1 MFTDNKVWIASNDD
15 SRFYLLPRMTNRHGI
30 ISGATGT
37 GKTITLKVLAEAF
50 SEAGV
55 PVFVSDVKGDLS
67 GMGAPG
73 VDSEGMQK
81 RIERFGLAE
90 EGFAYRAFP
99 TRFWDVYGEKGVPV
113 RATVMEMGPLL
124 ISRILGLNETQEGVM
139 SIVFR
144 VADDE
149 GMMLLD
155 FKDLRAMVQYVGEN
169 ASVYRLRYGNISAA
183 TVGAIQRALLKLED
197 QGAELFFG
205 EPALDIYDWMQGD
218 AEGRGYINVMNCEKL
233 YLQPALYGAFMLFM
247 LSEIF
252 ENLPEAGDLEKPKMV
267 LFFDEA
273 HLIFKDASKA
283 LLDKV
288 EQVIRLI
295 RSKGVGVFFVSQ
307 NPADIPDSILG
318 QLGNRI
324 QHALRA
330 YTVKDLRAVKTAA
343 ETFRE
348 NPEIDTIKAI
358 QQLGTGEAL
367 VQFLDEQGIPMMV
380 QQAKIL
386 PPESLMGPIE
396 QTEMMAIIS
405 GDEMCDKYIDPVD
418 RESAYEIL
426 NATAMAAEA
435 AEAERLA
442 EIEAEKA
449 RKAEEK
455 EAAELA
461 RLEAQKKR
469 EEQQAALA
477 EARLEAQKK
486 REEER
491 AAAAAARAEAAAKRE
506 AEREE
511 AARLRA
517 EIAAKKEKERQEELA
532 RKEKEKKN
540 KILTSIATSGA
551 RTFTTTIA
559 RSFARGLLGSIKK

>member
-1 MFTDNKVWIASNDD
+1 MFTDNKVWIASNEN
-15 SRFYLLPRMTNRHGI
+15 RLYLLPQMTNRHGI

-37 GKTITLKVLAEAF
+37 GKTITLKVLAESF

-73 VDSEGMQK
+73 VDSENMRQ
-81 RIERFGLAE
+81 RIERFGLAD
-90 EGFAYRAFP
+90 EGFTYRSFP

-149 GMMLLD
+149 GMLLLD
-155 FKDLRAMVQYVGEN
+155 FKDLRSMVAYIGEN
-169 ASVYRLRYGNISAA
+169 AKEYRLRYGNISPA
-183 TVGAIQRALLKLED
+183 TIGAIQRALLKLED
-197 QGAELFFG
+197 QGAEFFFG

-218 AEGRGYINVMNCEKL
+218 ENGRGYINVMNCEKL
-233 YLQPALYGAFMLFM
+233 FLQPALYGAFMLYM
-247 LSEIF
+247 LSEIY
-252 ENLPEAGDLEKPKMV
+252 ENLPEAGDCEKPKMV
-267 LFFDEA
+267 LFFDES
-273 HLIFKDASKA
+273 HLIFKDATKA

-295 RSKGVGVFFVSQ
+295 RSKGVGVFFVTQ
-307 NPADIPDSILG
+307 NPADIPDSVLG

-330 YTVKDLRAVKTAA
+330 YTVKDLRSVKTAA

-367 VQFLDEQGIPMMV
+367 VQFLDEKGIPAMV

-386 PPESLMGPIE
+386 PPESLMGPIDP
-396 QTEMMAIIS
+396 TAMMTIIS
-405 GDEMCDKYIDPVD
+405 GDEMCDKYLDPVD
-418 RESAYEIL
+418 RESAYEVL
-426 NATAMAAEA
+426 NATALAAEA
-435 AEAERLA
+435 AEEARLA

-449 RKAEEK
+449 KKAEEK

-461 RLEAQKKR
+461 KLEAQKKR

-491 AAAAAARAEAAAKRE
+491 AAAAAAKAEAAAKRE
-506 AEREE
+506 AERAE
-511 AARLRA
+511 AARLKA
-517 EIAAKKEKERQEELA
+517 EIAAKKEKERQEERE
-532 RKEKEKKN
+532 RKEKEKKS

-559 RSFARGLLGSIKK
+559 RSFARGILGSLKK

>member
-1 MFTDNKVWIASNDD
+1 MFTDNKIWIASNEN
-15 SRFYLLPRMTNRHGI
+15 RLYLLPQMANRHGI

-37 GKTITLKVLAEAF
+37 GKTITLKVLAESF

-73 VDSEGMQK
+73 EDSENMQK
-81 RIERFGLAE
+81 RIERFGLAD
-90 EGFAYRAFP
+90 EGFTYRPFP
-99 TRFWDVYGEKGVPV
+99 TRYWDVYGEKGVPV

-139 SIVFR
+139 SIAFR

-149 GMMLLD
+149 GLLLLD
-155 FKDLRAMVQYVGEN
+155 FKDLRSMIQYIGEN
-169 ASVYRLRYGNISAA
+169 ASVYRLRYGNISPASI
-183 TVGAIQRALLKLED
+183 GAIQRALLKLED

-218 AEGRGYINVMNCEKL
+218 AAGRGYINVMNCEKL
-233 YLQPALYGAFMLFM
+233 FLQPALYGAFMLYM
-247 LSEIF
+247 LSEIY
-252 ENLPEAGDLEKPKMV
+252 ESLPEAGDLDKPKMV

-273 HLIFKDASKA
+273 HLIFKDASKE

-288 EQVIRLI
+288 EQVVRLI
-295 RSKGVGVFFVSQ
+295 RSKGVGVFFVTQ
-307 NPADIPDSILG
+307 NPADIPDSVLG

-330 YTVKDLRAVKTAA
+330 YTVKDLRSVKTAA

-348 NPEIDTIKAI
+348 NPKIDTVKAI
-358 QQLGTGEAL
+358 QALGTGEAL
-367 VQFLDEQGIPMMV
+367 VQFLDAKGIPSMV
-380 QQAKIL
+380 EQAKIL
-386 PPESLMGPIE
+386 PPESLMGPIDP
-396 QTEMMAIIS
+396 TAMMTIIS
-405 GDEMCDKYIDPVD
+405 GDEMCDKYLDPVD
-418 RESAYEIL
+418 RESAYEVL

-435 AEAERLA
+435 AEEERQA
-442 EIEAEKA
+442 AIEAEKA
-449 RKAEEK
+449 KKAEEK
-455 EAAELA
+455 EAAEVA

-491 AAAAAARAEAAAKRE
+491 AAAAEARAEAAAKRE
-506 AEREE
+506 AERAE

-532 RKEKEKKN
+532 RKEKERKN
-540 KILTSIATSGA
+540 KVLTSIATSGA

-559 RSFARGLLGSIKK
+559 RSFARGLLGSLKK

>member
-1 MFTDNKVWIASNDD
+1 MFTDNKIWIASNEN
-15 SRFYLLPRMTNRHGI
+15 RLYLLPQMANRHGI

-37 GKTITLKVLAEAF
+37 GKTITLKVLAESF

-73 VDSEGMQK
+73 EDSENMQK
-81 RIERFGLAE
+81 RIERFGLAD
-90 EGFAYRAFP
+90 EGFTYRPFP
-99 TRFWDVYGEKGVPV
+99 TRYWDVYGEKGVPV

-139 SIVFR
+139 SIAFR

-149 GMMLLD
+149 GLLLLD
-155 FKDLRAMVQYVGEN
+155 FKDLRSMIQYIGEN
-169 ASVYRLRYGNISAA
+169 ASVYRLRYGNISPASI
-183 TVGAIQRALLKLED
+183 GAIQRALLKLED

-218 AEGRGYINVMNCEKL
+218 EAGRGYINVMNCEKL
-233 YLQPALYGAFMLFM
+233 FLQPALYGAFMLYM
-247 LSEIF
+247 LSEIY
-252 ENLPEAGDLEKPKMV
+252 ESLPEAGDLDKPKMV

-273 HLIFKDASKA
+273 HLIFKDASKE

-288 EQVIRLI
+288 EQVVRLI
-295 RSKGVGVFFVSQ
+295 RSKGVGVFFVTQ
-307 NPADIPDSILG
+307 NPADIPDSVLG

-330 YTVKDLRAVKTAA
+330 YTVKDLRSVKTAA

-348 NPEIDTIKAI
+348 NPKIDTVKAI
-358 QQLGTGEAL
+358 QALGTGEAL
-367 VQFLDEQGIPMMV
+367 VQFLDAKGIPSMV
-380 QQAKIL
+380 EQAKIL
-386 PPESLMGPIE
+386 PPESLMGPIDP
-396 QTEMMAIIS
+396 TAMMTIIS
-405 GDEMCDKYIDPVD
+405 GDEMCDKYLDPVD
-418 RESAYEIL
+418 RESAYEVL

-435 AEAERLA
+435 AEEERQA
-442 EIEAEKA
+442 AIEAEKA
-449 RKAEEK
+449 KKAEEK
-455 EAAELA
+455 EAAEVA

-506 AEREE
+506 AERED
-511 AARLRA
+511 AAKLRA
-517 EIAAKKEKERQEELA
+517 ERAAKKEKERQEELA
-532 RKEKEKKN
+532 RKEKERKN
-540 KILTSIATSGA
+540 KVLTSIATSGA

-559 RSFARGLLGSIKK
+559 RSFARGLLGSLKK

>member
-1 MFTDNKVWIASNDD
+1 MFTDNKIWIASNEN
-15 SRFYLLPRMTNRHGI
+15 RLYLLPQMANRHGI

-37 GKTITLKVLAEAF
+37 GKTITLKVLAESF

-73 VDSEGMQK
+73 EDSENMQK
-81 RIERFGLAE
+81 RIERFGLAD
-90 EGFAYRAFP
+90 EGFTYRPFP
-99 TRFWDVYGEKGVPV
+99 TRYWDVYGEKGVPV

-139 SIVFR
+139 SIAFR

-149 GMMLLD
+149 GLLLLD
-155 FKDLRAMVQYVGEN
+155 FKDLRSMIQYIGEN
-169 ASVYRLRYGNISAA
+169 ASVYRLRYGNISPASI
-183 TVGAIQRALLKLED
+183 GAIQRALLKLED

-218 AEGRGYINVMNCEKL
+218 EAGRGYINVMNCEKL
-233 YLQPALYGAFMLFM
+233 FLQPALYGAFMLYM
-247 LSEIF
+247 LSEIY
-252 ENLPEAGDLEKPKMV
+252 ESLPEAGDLDKPKMV

-273 HLIFKDASKA
+273 HLIFKDASKE

-288 EQVIRLI
+288 EQVVRLI
-295 RSKGVGVFFVSQ
+295 RSKGVGVFFVTQ
-307 NPADIPDSILG
+307 NPADIPDSVLG

-330 YTVKDLRAVKTAA
+330 YTVKDLRSVKTAA

-348 NPEIDTIKAI
+348 NPKIDTVKAI
-358 QQLGTGEAL
+358 QALGTGEAL
-367 VQFLDEQGIPMMV
+367 VQFLDAKGIPSMV
-380 QQAKIL
+380 EQAKIL
-386 PPESLMGPIE
+386 PPESLMGPIDP
-396 QTEMMAIIS
+396 TAMMTIIS
-405 GDEMCDKYIDPVD
+405 GDEMCDKYLDPVD
-418 RESAYEIL
+418 RESAYEVL

-435 AEAERLA
+435 AEEERQA
-442 EIEAEKA
+442 AIEAEKA
-449 RKAEEK
+449 KKAEEK
-455 EAAELA
+455 EAAEVA

-491 AAAAAARAEAAAKRE
+491 AAAAEARAEAAAKRE
-506 AEREE
+506 AERAE

-532 RKEKEKKN
+532 RKEKERKN
-540 KILTSIATSGA
+540 KVLTSIATSGA

-559 RSFARGLLGSIKK
+559 RSFARGLLGSLKK

>member
-1 MFTDNKVWIASNDD
+1 MFTDNKIWIASNEN
-15 SRFYLLPRMTNRHGI
+15 RLYLLPQMANRHGI

-37 GKTITLKVLAEAF
+37 GKTITLKVLAESF

-73 VDSEGMQK
+73 EDSENMQK
-81 RIERFGLAE
+81 RIERFGLAD
-90 EGFAYRAFP
+90 EGFTYRPFP
-99 TRFWDVYGEKGVPV
+99 TRYWDVYGEKGVPV

-139 SIVFR
+139 SIAFR

-149 GMMLLD
+149 GLLLLD
-155 FKDLRAMVQYVGEN
+155 FKDLRSMIQYIGEN
-169 ASVYRLRYGNISAA
+169 ASVYRLRYGNISPASI
-183 TVGAIQRALLKLED
+183 GAIQRALLKLED

-218 AEGRGYINVMNCEKL
+218 EAGRGYINVMNCEKL
-233 YLQPALYGAFMLFM
+233 FLQPALYGAFMLYM
-247 LSEIF
+247 LSEIY
-252 ENLPEAGDLEKPKMV
+252 ESLPEAGDLDKPKMV

-273 HLIFKDASKA
+273 HLIFKDASKE

-288 EQVIRLI
+288 EQVVRLI
-295 RSKGVGVFFVSQ
+295 RSKGVGVFFVTQ
-307 NPADIPDSILG
+307 NPADIPDSVLG

-330 YTVKDLRAVKTAA
+330 YTVKDLRSVKTAA

-348 NPEIDTIKAI
+348 NPKIDTVKAI
-358 QQLGTGEAL
+358 QALGTGEAL
-367 VQFLDEQGIPMMV
+367 VQFLDAKGIPSMV
-380 QQAKIL
+380 EQAKIL
-386 PPESLMGPIE
+386 PPESLMGPIDP
-396 QTEMMAIIS
+396 TAMMTIIS
-405 GDEMCDKYIDPVD
+405 GDEMCDKYLDPVD
-418 RESAYEIL
+418 RESAYEVL

-435 AEAERLA
+435 AEEERQA
-442 EIEAEKA
+442 AIEAEKA
-449 RKAEEK
+449 KKAEEK

-491 AAAAAARAEAAAKRE
+491 AAAAEARAEAAAKRE
-506 AEREE
+506 AERAE

-532 RKEKEKKN
+532 RKEKERKN
-540 KILTSIATSGA
+540 KVLTSIATSGA

-559 RSFARGLLGSIKK
+559 RSFARGLLGSLKK

>member
-1 MFTDNKVWIASNDD
+1 MFTDNKIWIASNEN
-15 SRFYLLPRMTNRHGI
+15 RLYLLPQMANRHGI

-37 GKTITLKVLAEAF
+37 GKTITLKVLAESF

-73 VDSEGMQK
+73 EDSENMQK
-81 RIERFGLAE
+81 RIERFGLAD
-90 EGFAYRAFP
+90 EGFTYRPFP
-99 TRFWDVYGEKGVPV
+99 TRYWDVYGEKGVPV

-139 SIVFR
+139 SIAFR

-149 GMMLLD
+149 GLLLLD
-155 FKDLRAMVQYVGEN
+155 FKDLRSMIQYIGEN
-169 ASVYRLRYGNISAA
+169 ASVYRLRYGNISPASI
-183 TVGAIQRALLKLED
+183 GAIQRALLKLED

-218 AEGRGYINVMNCEKL
+218 EAGRGYINVMNCEKL
-233 YLQPALYGAFMLFM
+233 FLQPALYGAFMLYM
-247 LSEIF
+247 LSEIY
-252 ENLPEAGDLEKPKMV
+252 ESLPEAGDLDKPKMV

-273 HLIFKDASKA
+273 HLIFKDASKE

-288 EQVIRLI
+288 EQVVRLI
-295 RSKGVGVFFVSQ
+295 RSKGVGVFFVTQ
-307 NPADIPDSILG
+307 NPADIPDSVLG

-330 YTVKDLRAVKTAA
+330 YTVKDLRSVKTAA

-348 NPEIDTIKAI
+348 NPKIDTVKAI
-358 QQLGTGEAL
+358 QALGTGEAL
-367 VQFLDEQGIPMMV
+367 VQFLDAKGIPSMV
-380 QQAKIL
+380 EQAKIL
-386 PPESLMGPIE
+386 PPESLMGPIDP
-396 QTEMMAIIS
+396 TAMMTIIS
-405 GDEMCDKYIDPVD
+405 GDEMCDKYLDPVD
-418 RESAYEIL
+418 RESAYEVL

-435 AEAERLA
+435 AEEERQA
-442 EIEAEKA
+442 AIEAEKA
-449 RKAEEK
+449 KKAEEK
-455 EAAELA
+455 EAAEVA

-511 AARLRA
+511 AAKLRA

-532 RKEKEKKN
+532 RKEKERKN
-540 KILTSIATSGA
+540 KVLTSIATSGA

-559 RSFARGLLGSIKK
+559 RSFARGLLGSLKK

>member
-1 MFTDNKVWIASNDD
+1 MFTDNKIWIASNEN
-15 SRFYLLPRMTNRHGI
+15 RLYLLPQMANRHGI

-37 GKTITLKVLAEAF
+37 GKTITLKVLAESF

-73 VDSEGMQK
+73 EDSENMQK
-81 RIERFGLAE
+81 RIERFGLAD
-90 EGFAYRAFP
+90 EGFTYRPFP
-99 TRFWDVYGEKGVPV
+99 TRYWDVYGEKGVPV

-139 SIVFR
+139 SIAFR

-149 GMMLLD
+149 GLLLLD
-155 FKDLRAMVQYVGEN
+155 FKDLRSMIQYIGEN
-169 ASVYRLRYGNISAA
+169 AKDLRLRYGNISPASI
-183 TVGAIQRALLKLED
+183 GAIQRALLKLED

-218 AEGRGYINVMNCEKL
+218 EAGRGYINVMNCEKL
-233 YLQPALYGAFMLFM
+233 FLQPALYGAFMLYM
-247 LSEIF
+247 LSEIY
-252 ENLPEAGDLEKPKMV
+252 ESLPEAGDLDKPKMV

-273 HLIFKDASKA
+273 HLIFKDASKE

-288 EQVIRLI
+288 EQVVRLI
-295 RSKGVGVFFVSQ
+295 RSKGVGVFFVTQ
-307 NPADIPDSILG
+307 NPADIPDSVLG

-330 YTVKDLRAVKTAA
+330 YTVKDLRSVKTAA

-348 NPEIDTIKAI
+348 NPKIDTVKAI
-358 QQLGTGEAL
+358 QELGTGEAL
-367 VQFLDEQGIPMMV
+367 VQFLDEKGIPSV
-380 QQAKIL
+380 VEQAKIL
-386 PPESLMGPIE
+386 PPESLMGPIDP
-396 QTEMMAIIS
+396 TAMMTIIS
-405 GDEMCDKYIDPVD
+405 GDEMCDKYLDPVD
-418 RESAYEIL
+418 RESAYEVL

-435 AEAERLA
+435 AEEERQA
-442 EIEAEKA
+442 AIEAEKA
-449 RKAEEK
+449 KKAEEK

-506 AEREE
+506 AERAE

-532 RKEKEKKN
+532 RKEKERKN
-540 KILTSIATSGA
+540 KVLTSIATSGA

-559 RSFARGLLGSIKK
+559 RSFARGLLGSLKK

>member
-1 MFTDNKVWIASNDD
+1 MFTDNKIWIASNEN
-15 SRFYLLPRMTNRHGI
+15 RLYLLPQMANRHGI

-37 GKTITLKVLAEAF
+37 GKTITLKVLAESF

-73 VDSEGMQK
+73 EDSENMQK
-81 RIERFGLAE
+81 RIERFGLAD
-90 EGFAYRAFP
+90 EGFTYRPFP
-99 TRFWDVYGEKGVPV
+99 TRYWDVYGEKGVPV

-139 SIVFR
+139 SIAFR

-149 GMMLLD
+149 GLLLLD
-155 FKDLRAMVQYVGEN
+155 FKDLRSMIQYIGEN
-169 ASVYRLRYGNISAA
+169 ASAYRLCYGNISSASI
-183 TVGAIQRALLKLED
+183 GAIQRALLKLED

-218 AEGRGYINVMNCEKL
+218 EAGRGYINVMNCEKL
-233 YLQPALYGAFMLFM
+233 FLQPALYGAFMLYM
-247 LSEIF
+247 LSEIY
-252 ENLPEAGDLEKPKMV
+252 ESLPEAGDLDKPKMV

-273 HLIFKDASKA
+273 HLIFKDASKE

-288 EQVIRLI
+288 EQVVRLI
-295 RSKGVGVFFVSQ
+295 RSKGVGVFFVTQ
-307 NPADIPDSILG
+307 NPADIPDSVLG

-330 YTVKDLRAVKTAA
+330 YTVKDLRSVKTAA

-348 NPEIDTIKAI
+348 NPKIDTVKAI
-358 QQLGTGEAL
+358 QELGTGEAL
-367 VQFLDEQGIPMMV
+367 VQFLDAKGIPSMV
-380 QQAKIL
+380 EQAKIL
-386 PPESLMGPIE
+386 PPESLMGPIDP
-396 QTEMMAIIS
+396 TAMMTIIS
-405 GDEMCDKYIDPVD
+405 GDEMCDKYLDPVD
-418 RESAYEIL
+418 RESAYEVL

-435 AEAERLA
+435 AEEERQA
-442 EIEAEKA
+442 AIEAEKA
-449 RKAEEK
+449 KKAEEK

-532 RKEKEKKN
+532 WKEKERKN
-540 KILTSIATSGA
+540 KVLTSIATSGA

-559 RSFARGLLGSIKK
+559 RSFARGLLGSLKK

>member
-1 MFTDNKVWIASNDD
+1 MFTDNKIWIASNEN
-15 SRFYLLPRMTNRHGI
+15 RLYLLPQMANRHGI

-37 GKTITLKVLAEAF
+37 GKTITLKVLAESF

-73 VDSEGMQK
+73 EDSENMQK
-81 RIERFGLAE
+81 RIERFGLAD
-90 EGFAYRAFP
+90 EGFTYRPFP
-99 TRFWDVYGEKGVPV
+99 TRYWDVYGEKGVPV

-139 SIVFR
+139 SIAFR

-149 GMMLLD
+149 GLLLLD
-155 FKDLRAMVQYVGEN
+155 FKDLRSMIQYIGEN
-169 ASVYRLRYGNISAA
+169 ASVYRLRYGNISPASI
-183 TVGAIQRALLKLED
+183 GAIQRALLKLED

-218 AEGRGYINVMNCEKL
+218 EAGRGYINVMNCEKL
-233 YLQPALYGAFMLFM
+233 FLQPALYGAFMLYM
-247 LSEIF
+247 LSEIY
-252 ENLPEAGDLEKPKMV
+252 ESLPEAGDLDKPKMV

-273 HLIFKDASKA
+273 HLIFKDASKE

-288 EQVIRLI
+288 EQVVRLI
-295 RSKGVGVFFVSQ
+295 RSKGVGVFFVTQ
-307 NPADIPDSILG
+307 NPADIPDSVLG

-330 YTVKDLRAVKTAA
+330 YTVKDLRSVKTAA

-348 NPEIDTIKAI
+348 NPKIDTVKAI
-358 QQLGTGEAL
+358 QELGTGEAL
-367 VQFLDEQGIPMMV
+367 VQFLDEKGIPSV
-380 QQAKIL
+380 VEQAKIL
-386 PPESLMGPIE
+386 PPESLMGPIDP
-396 QTEMMAIIS
+396 TAMMTIIS
-405 GDEMCDKYIDPVD
+405 GDEMCDKYLDPVD
-418 RESAYEIL
+418 RESAYEVL

-435 AEAERLA
+435 AEEERQA
-442 EIEAEKA
+442 AIEAEKA
-449 RKAEEK
+449 KKAEEK

-506 AEREE
+506 AERAE

-532 RKEKEKKN
+532 RKEKERKN
-540 KILTSIATSGA
+540 KVLTSIATSGA

-559 RSFARGLLGSIKK
+559 RSFARGLLGSLKK

>member
-1 MFTDNKVWIASNDD
+1 
-15 SRFYLLPRMTNRHGI
+15 
-30 ISGATGT
+30 
-37 GKTITLKVLAEAF
+37 
-50 SEAGV
+50 
-55 PVFVSDVKGDLS
+55 
-67 GMGAPG
+67 
-73 VDSEGMQK
+73 
-81 RIERFGLAE
+81 
-90 EGFAYRAFP
+90 
-99 TRFWDVYGEKGVPV
+99 
-113 RATVMEMGPLL
+113 
-124 ISRILGLNETQEGVM
+124 M
-139 SIVFR
+139 SIAFR

-149 GMMLLD
+149 GLLLLD
-155 FKDLRAMVQYVGEN
+155 FKDLRSMIQYIGEN
-169 ASVYRLRYGNISAA
+169 ASVYRLRYGNISPASI
-183 TVGAIQRALLKLED
+183 GAIQRALLKLED

-218 AEGRGYINVMNCEKL
+218 EAGRGYINVMNCEKL
-233 YLQPALYGAFMLFM
+233 FLQPALYGAFMLYM
-247 LSEIF
+247 LSEIY
-252 ENLPEAGDLEKPKMV
+252 ESLPEAGDLDKPKMV

-273 HLIFKDASKA
+273 HLIFKDASKE

-288 EQVIRLI
+288 EQVVRLI
-295 RSKGVGVFFVSQ
+295 RSKGVGVFFVTQ
-307 NPADIPDSILG
+307 NPADIPDSVLG

-330 YTVKDLRAVKTAA
+330 YTVKDLRSVKTAA

-348 NPEIDTIKAI
+348 NPKIDTVKAI
-358 QQLGTGEAL
+358 QALGTGEAL
-367 VQFLDEQGIPMMV
+367 VQFLDAKGIPSMV
-380 QQAKIL
+380 EQAKIL
-386 PPESLMGPIE
+386 PPESLMGPIDP
-396 QTEMMAIIS
+396 TAMMTIIS
-405 GDEMCDKYIDPVD
+405 GDEMCDKYLDPVD
-418 RESAYEIL
+418 RESAYEVL

-435 AEAERLA
+435 AEEERQA
-442 EIEAEKA
+442 AIEAEKA
-449 RKAEEK
+449 KKAEEK

-511 AARLRA
+511 AAKLRA

-532 RKEKEKKN
+532 RKEKERKN
-540 KILTSIATSGA
+540 KVLTSIATSGA

-559 RSFARGLLGSIKK
+559 RSFARGLLGSLKK

>member
-1 MFTDNKVWIASNDD
+1 MFTDNKIWIASNEN
-15 SRFYLLPRMTNRHGI
+15 RLYLLPQMANRHGI

-37 GKTITLKVLAEAF
+37 GKTITLKVLAESF

-73 VDSEGMQK
+73 EDSENMQK
-81 RIERFGLAE
+81 RIERFGLAD
-90 EGFAYRAFP
+90 EGFTYRPFP
-99 TRFWDVYGEKGVPV
+99 TRYWDVYGEKGVPV

-139 SIVFR
+139 SIAFR

-149 GMMLLD
+149 GLLLLD
-155 FKDLRAMVQYVGEN
+155 FKDLRSMVQYIGEN
-169 ASVYRLRYGNISAA
+169 ASVYRLRYGNISPASI
-183 TVGAIQRALLKLED
+183 GAIQRALLKLED

-218 AEGRGYINVMNCEKL
+218 EAGRGYINVMNCEKL
-233 YLQPALYGAFMLFM
+233 FLQPALYGAFMLYM
-247 LSEIF
+247 LSEIY
-252 ENLPEAGDLEKPKMV
+252 ESLPEAGDLDKPKMV

-273 HLIFKDASKA
+273 HLIFKDASKE

-288 EQVIRLI
+288 EQVVRLI
-295 RSKGVGVFFVSQ
+295 RSKGVGVFFVTQ
-307 NPADIPDSILG
+307 NPADIPDSVLG

-330 YTVKDLRAVKTAA
+330 YTVKDLRSVKTAA

-348 NPEIDTIKAI
+348 NPKIDTVKAI
-358 QQLGTGEAL
+358 QALGTGEAL
-367 VQFLDEQGIPMMV
+367 VQFLDAKGIPSMV
-380 QQAKIL
+380 EQAKIL
-386 PPESLMGPIE
+386 PPESLMGPID
-396 QTEMMAIIS
+396 QTAMMTLIS
-405 GDEMCDKYIDPVD
+405 GDEMCDKYLDPVD
-418 RESAYEIL
+418 RESAYEVL
-426 NATAMAAEA
+426 NATALAAEA

-449 RKAEEK
+449 KKAEEK

-511 AARLRA
+511 AAKLRA

-532 RKEKEKKN
+532 RKEKERKN
-540 KILTSIATSGA
+540 KVLTSIATSGA

-559 RSFARGLLGSIKK
+559 RSFARGLLGSLKK

>member
-1 MFTDNKVWIASNDD
+1 MFTDNKIWIASNEN
-15 SRFYLLPRMTNRHGI
+15 RLYLLPQMANRHGI

-37 GKTITLKVLAEAF
+37 GKTITLKVLAESF

-73 VDSEGMQK
+73 EDSENMQK
-81 RIERFGLAE
+81 RIERFGLAD
-90 EGFAYRAFP
+90 EGFTYRPFP
-99 TRFWDVYGEKGVPV
+99 TRYWDVYGEKGVPV

-139 SIVFR
+139 SIAFR

-149 GMMLLD
+149 GLLLLD
-155 FKDLRAMVQYVGEN
+155 FKDLRSMIQYIGEN
-169 ASVYRLRYGNISAA
+169 AKDLRLRYGNISPASI
-183 TVGAIQRALLKLED
+183 GAIQRALLKLED

-218 AEGRGYINVMNCEKL
+218 EAGRGYINVMNCEKL
-233 YLQPALYGAFMLFM
+233 FLQPALYGAFMLYM
-247 LSEIF
+247 LSEIY
-252 ENLPEAGDLEKPKMV
+252 ESLPEAGDLDKPKMV

-273 HLIFKDASKA
+273 HLIFKDASKE

-288 EQVIRLI
+288 EQVVRLI
-295 RSKGVGVFFVSQ
+295 RSKGVGVFFVTQ
-307 NPADIPDSILG
+307 NPADIPDSVLG

-330 YTVKDLRAVKTAA
+330 YTVKDLRSVKTAA

-348 NPEIDTIKAI
+348 NPKIDTVKAI
-358 QQLGTGEAL
+358 QALGTGEAL
-367 VQFLDEQGIPMMV
+367 VQFLDAKGIPSMV
-380 QQAKIL
+380 EQAKIL
-386 PPESLMGPIE
+386 PPESLMGPIDP
-396 QTEMMAIIS
+396 TAMMTIIS
-405 GDEMCDKYIDPVD
+405 GDEMCDKYLDPVD
-418 RESAYEIL
+418 RESAYEVL

-435 AEAERLA
+435 AEEERQA
-442 EIEAEKA
+442 AIEAEKA
-449 RKAEEK
+449 KKAEEK

-511 AARLRA
+511 AAKLRA

-532 RKEKEKKN
+532 RKEKERKN
-540 KILTSIATSGA
+540 KVLTSIATSGA

-559 RSFARGLLGSIKK
+559 RSFARGLLGSLKK

>member
-1 MFTDNKVWIASNDD
+1 MFTDNKIWIASNEN
-15 SRFYLLPRMTNRHGI
+15 RLYLLPQMANRHGI

-37 GKTITLKVLAEAF
+37 GKTITLKVLAESF

-73 VDSEGMQK
+73 EDSENMQK
-81 RIERFGLAE
+81 RIERFGLAD
-90 EGFAYRAFP
+90 EGFTYRPFP
-99 TRFWDVYGEKGVPV
+99 TRYWDVYGEKGVPV

-139 SIVFR
+139 SIAFR

-149 GMMLLD
+149 GLLLLD
-155 FKDLRAMVQYVGEN
+155 FKDLRSMIQYIGEN
-169 ASVYRLRYGNISAA
+169 ASVYRLRYGNISPASI
-183 TVGAIQRALLKLED
+183 GAIQRALLKLED

-218 AEGRGYINVMNCEKL
+218 EAGRGYINVMNCEKL
-233 YLQPALYGAFMLFM
+233 FLQPALYGAFMLYM
-247 LSEIF
+247 LSEIY
-252 ENLPEAGDLEKPKMV
+252 ESLPEAGDLDKPKMV

-273 HLIFKDASKA
+273 HLIFKDASKE

-288 EQVIRLI
+288 EQVVRLI
-295 RSKGVGVFFVSQ
+295 RSKGVGVFFVTQ
-307 NPADIPDSILG
+307 NPADIPDSVLG

-330 YTVKDLRAVKTAA
+330 YTVKDLRSVKTAA

-348 NPEIDTIKAI
+348 NPKIDTVKAI
-358 QQLGTGEAL
+358 QALGTGEAL
-367 VQFLDEQGIPMMV
+367 VQFLDAKGIPSMV
-380 QQAKIL
+380 EQAKIL
-386 PPESLMGPIE
+386 PPESLMGPIDP
-396 QTEMMAIIS
+396 TAMMTIIS
-405 GDEMCDKYIDPVD
+405 GDEMCDKYLDPVD
-418 RESAYEIL
+418 RESAYEVL

-435 AEAERLA
+435 AEEERQA
-442 EIEAEKA
+442 AIEAEKA
-449 RKAEEK
+449 KKAEEK

-511 AARLRA
+511 AAKLRA

-532 RKEKEKKN
+532 RKEKERKN
-540 KILTSIATSGA
+540 KVLTSIATSGA

-559 RSFARGLLGSIKK
+559 RSFARGLLGSLKK

>member
-1 MFTDNKVWIASNDD
+1 MFTDNKIWIASNEN
-15 SRFYLLPRMTNRHGI
+15 RLYLLPQMANRHGL

-37 GKTITLKVLAEAF
+37 GKTITLKVLAESF

-73 VDSEGMQK
+73 EDSENMQK
-81 RIERFGLAE
+81 RIERFGLADA
-90 EGFAYRAFP
+90 GFTYRPFP
-99 TRFWDVYGEKGVPV
+99 TRYWDVYGEKGVPV

-139 SIVFR
+139 SIAFR

-149 GMMLLD
+149 GLLLLD
-155 FKDLRAMVQYVGEN
+155 FKDLRSMIQYIGEN
-169 ASVYRLRYGNISAA
+169 ASVYRLRYGNISPASI
-183 TVGAIQRALLKLED
+183 GAIQRALLKLED

-218 AEGRGYINVMNCEKL
+218 EAGRGYINVMNCEKL
-233 YLQPALYGAFMLFM
+233 FLQPALYGAFMLYM
-247 LSEIF
+247 LSEIY
-252 ENLPEAGDLEKPKMV
+252 ESLPEAGDLDKPKMV

-273 HLIFKDASKA
+273 HLIFKDASKE

-288 EQVIRLI
+288 EQVVRLI
-295 RSKGVGVFFVSQ
+295 RSKGVGVFFVTQ
-307 NPADIPDSILG
+307 NPADIPDSVLG

-330 YTVKDLRAVKTAA
+330 YTVKDLRSVKTAA

-348 NPEIDTIKAI
+348 NPKIDTVKAI
-358 QQLGTGEAL
+358 QALGTGEAL
-367 VQFLDEQGIPMMV
+367 VQFLDAKGIPSMV
-380 QQAKIL
+380 EQAKIL
-386 PPESLMGPIE
+386 PPESLMGPIDP
-396 QTEMMAIIS
+396 TAMMTIIS
-405 GDEMCDKYIDPVD
+405 GDEMCDKYLDPVD
-418 RESAYEIL
+418 RESAYEVL

-435 AEAERLA
+435 AEEERQA
-442 EIEAEKA
+442 AIEAEKA
-449 RKAEEK
+449 KKAEEK

-511 AARLRA
+511 AAKLRA

-532 RKEKEKKN
+532 RKEKERKN
-540 KILTSIATSGA
+540 KVLTSIATSGA

-559 RSFARGLLGSIKK
+559 RSFARGLLGSLKK

>member
-1 MFTDNKVWIASNDD
+1 MFTDNKIWIASNEN
-15 SRFYLLPRMTNRHGI
+15 RLYLLPQMANRHGI

-37 GKTITLKVLAEAF
+37 GKTITLKVLAESF

-73 VDSEGMQK
+73 EDSENMQK
-81 RIERFGLAE
+81 RIERFGLAD
-90 EGFAYRAFP
+90 EGFTYRPFP
-99 TRFWDVYGEKGVPV
+99 TRYWDVYGEKGVPV

-139 SIVFR
+139 SIAFR

-149 GMMLLD
+149 GMLLLD
-155 FKDLRAMVQYVGEN
+155 FKDLRAMIQYIGEN
-169 ASVYRLRYGNISAA
+169 ASAYRLRYGNISSASI
-183 TVGAIQRALLKLED
+183 GAIQRALLKLED

-218 AEGRGYINVMNCEKL
+218 EAGRGYINVMNCEKL
-233 YLQPALYGAFMLFM
+233 FLQPALYGAFMLYM
-247 LSEIF
+247 LSEIY
-252 ENLPEAGDLEKPKMV
+252 ESLPEAGDLDKPKMV

-273 HLIFKDASKA
+273 HLIFKDASKE

-288 EQVIRLI
+288 EQVVRLI
-295 RSKGVGVFFVSQ
+295 RSKGVGVFFVTQ
-307 NPADIPDSILG
+307 NPADIPDSVLG

-330 YTVKDLRAVKTAA
+330 YTVKDLRSVKTAA

-348 NPEIDTIKAI
+348 NPKIDTVKAI
-358 QQLGTGEAL
+358 QELGTGEAL
-367 VQFLDEQGIPMMV
+367 VQFLDEKGIPSV
-380 QQAKIL
+380 VEQAKIL
-386 PPESLMGPIE
+386 PPESLMGPIDP
-396 QTEMMAIIS
+396 TAMMTIIS
-405 GDEMCDKYIDPVD
+405 GDEMCDKYLDPVD
-418 RESAYEIL
+418 RESAYEVL

-435 AEAERLA
+435 AEEERQA
-442 EIEAEKA
+442 AIEAEKA
-449 RKAEEK
+449 KKAEEK

-511 AARLRA
+511 AAKLRA

-532 RKEKEKKN
+532 RKEKERKN
-540 KILTSIATSGA
+540 KVLTSIATSGA

-559 RSFARGLLGSIKK
+559 RSFARGLLGSLKK

>member
-1 MFTDNKVWIASNDD
+1 MFTDNKIWIASNEN
-15 SRFYLLPRMTNRHGI
+15 RLYLLPQMANRHGI

-37 GKTITLKVLAEAF
+37 GKTITLKVLAESF

-73 VDSEGMQK
+73 EDSENMQK
-81 RIERFGLAE
+81 RIERFGLAD
-90 EGFAYRAFP
+90 EGFTYRPFP
-99 TRFWDVYGEKGVPV
+99 TRYWDVYGEKGVPV

-139 SIVFR
+139 SIAFR

-149 GMMLLD
+149 GLLLLD
-155 FKDLRAMVQYVGEN
+155 FKDLRSMVQYIGEN
-169 ASVYRLRYGNISAA
+169 ASVYRLRYGNISPASI
-183 TVGAIQRALLKLED
+183 GAIQRALLKLED

-218 AEGRGYINVMNCEKL
+218 EAGRGYINVMNCEKL
-233 YLQPALYGAFMLFM
+233 FLQPALYGAFMLYM
-247 LSEIF
+247 LSEIY
-252 ENLPEAGDLEKPKMV
+252 ESLPEAGDLDKPKMV

-273 HLIFKDASKA
+273 HLIFKDASKE

-288 EQVIRLI
+288 EQVVRLI
-295 RSKGVGVFFVSQ
+295 RSKGVGVFFVTQ
-307 NPADIPDSILG
+307 NPADIPDSVLG

-330 YTVKDLRAVKTAA
+330 YTVKDLRSVKTAA

-348 NPEIDTIKAI
+348 NPKIDTVKAI
-358 QQLGTGEAL
+358 QALGTGEAL
-367 VQFLDEQGIPMMV
+367 VQFLDAKGIPSMV
-380 QQAKIL
+380 EQAKIL
-386 PPESLMGPIE
+386 PPESLMGPIDP
-396 QTEMMAIIS
+396 TAMMTIIS
-405 GDEMCDKYIDPVD
+405 GDEMCDKYLDPVD
-418 RESAYEIL
+418 RESAYEVL

-435 AEAERLA
+435 AEEERQA
-442 EIEAEKA
+442 AIEAEKA
-449 RKAEEK
+449 KKAEEK

-511 AARLRA
+511 AAKLRA

-532 RKEKEKKN
+532 RKEKERKN
-540 KILTSIATSGA
+540 KVLTSIATSGA

-559 RSFARGLLGSIKK
+559 RSFARGLLGSLKK

>member
-1 MFTDNKVWIASNDD
+1 MFTDNKIWIASNEN
-15 SRFYLLPRMTNRHGI
+15 RLYLLPQMANRHGI
-30 ISGATGT
+30 IAGATGT
-37 GKTITLKVLAEAF
+37 GKTITLKVLAESF

-73 VDSEGMQK
+73 EDSENMQK
-81 RIERFGLAE
+81 RIERFGLAD
-90 EGFAYRAFP
+90 EGFTYRPFP
-99 TRFWDVYGEKGVPV
+99 TRYWDVYGEKGVPV

-139 SIVFR
+139 SIAFR

-149 GMMLLD
+149 GLLLLD
-155 FKDLRAMVQYVGEN
+155 FKDLRSMIQYIGEN
-169 ASVYRLRYGNISAA
+169 ASVYRLRYGNISPASI
-183 TVGAIQRALLKLED
+183 GAIQRALLKLED

-218 AEGRGYINVMNCEKL
+218 EAGRGYINVMNCEKL
-233 YLQPALYGAFMLFM
+233 FLQPALYGAFMLYM
-247 LSEIF
+247 LSEIY
-252 ENLPEAGDLEKPKMV
+252 ESLPEAGDLDKPKMV

-273 HLIFKDASKA
+273 HLIFKDASKE

-288 EQVIRLI
+288 EQVVRLI
-295 RSKGVGVFFVSQ
+295 RSKGVGVFFVTQ
-307 NPADIPDSILG
+307 NPADIPDSVLG

-330 YTVKDLRAVKTAA
+330 YTVKDLRSVKTAA

-348 NPEIDTIKAI
+348 NPKIDTVKAI
-358 QQLGTGEAL
+358 QALGTGEAL
-367 VQFLDEQGIPMMV
+367 VQFLDAKGIPSMV
-380 QQAKIL
+380 EQAKIL
-386 PPESLMGPIE
+386 PPESLMGPIDP
-396 QTEMMAIIS
+396 TAMMTIIS
-405 GDEMCDKYIDPVD
+405 GDEMWDKYLDPVD
-418 RESAYEIL
+418 RESAYEVL

-435 AEAERLA
+435 AEEERQA
-442 EIEAEKA
+442 AIEAEKA
-449 RKAEEK
+449 KKAEEK
-455 EAAELA
+455 EAAEVA

-511 AARLRA
+511 AAKLRA

-532 RKEKEKKN
+532 RKEKERKN
-540 KILTSIATSGA
+540 KVLTSIATSGA

-559 RSFARGLLGSIKK
+559 RSFARGLLGSLKK

>member
-1 MFTDNKVWIASNDD
+1 MFTDNKIWIASNEN
-15 SRFYLLPRMTNRHGI
+15 RLYLLPQMANRHGI

-37 GKTITLKVLAEAF
+37 GKTITLKVLAESF

-73 VDSEGMQK
+73 EDSENMQK
-81 RIERFGLAE
+81 RIERFGLAD
-90 EGFAYRAFP
+90 EGFTYRPFP
-99 TRFWDVYGEKGVPV
+99 TRYWDVYGEKGVPV

-139 SIVFR
+139 SIAFR

-149 GMMLLD
+149 GLLLLD
-155 FKDLRAMVQYVGEN
+155 FKDLRSMIQYIGEN
-169 ASVYRLRYGNISAA
+169 ASVYRLRYGNISPASI
-183 TVGAIQRALLKLED
+183 GAIQRALLKLED

-218 AEGRGYINVMNCEKL
+218 EAGRGYINVMNCEKL
-233 YLQPALYGAFMLFM
+233 FLQPALYGAFMLYM
-247 LSEIF
+247 LSEIY
-252 ENLPEAGDLEKPKMV
+252 ESLPEAGDLDKPKMV

-273 HLIFKDASKA
+273 HLIFKDASKE

-288 EQVIRLI
+288 EQVVRLI
-295 RSKGVGVFFVSQ
+295 RSKGVGVFFVTQ
-307 NPADIPDSILG
+307 NPADIPDSVLG

-330 YTVKDLRAVKTAA
+330 YTVKDLRSVKTAA

-348 NPEIDTIKAI
+348 NPKIDTVKAI
-358 QQLGTGEAL
+358 QELGTGEAL
-367 VQFLDEQGIPMMV
+367 VQFLDEKGIPSV
-380 QQAKIL
+380 VEQAKIL
-386 PPESLMGPIE
+386 PPESLMGPIDP
-396 QTEMMAIIS
+396 TAMMTIIS
-405 GDEMCDKYIDPVD
+405 GDEMCDKYLDPVD
-418 RESAYEIL
+418 RESAYEVL

-435 AEAERLA
+435 AEEERQA
-442 EIEAEKA
+442 AIEAEKA
-449 RKAEEK
+449 KKAEEK

-511 AARLRA
+511 AAKLRA

-532 RKEKEKKN
+532 RKEKERKN
-540 KILTSIATSGA
+540 KVLTSIATSGA

-559 RSFARGLLGSIKK
+559 RSFARGLLGSLKK